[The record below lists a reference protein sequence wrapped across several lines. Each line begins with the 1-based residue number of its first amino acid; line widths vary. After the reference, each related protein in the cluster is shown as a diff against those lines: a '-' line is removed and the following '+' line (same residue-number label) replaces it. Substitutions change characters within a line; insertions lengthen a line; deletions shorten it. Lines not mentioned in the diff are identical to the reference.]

1 MQPPKTFPRF
11 FPTLTEVVQPG
22 APAPVSPAV
31 QAPVTSAADRELLVE
46 QVLQRI
52 APVVEERLHE
62 AVHAMLQDQMDLL
75 ARRLHQEIES
85 TVRQA
90 VIQATAENL
99 PKT

>member
-11 FPTLTEVVQPG
+11 FPTLTEVVQPSPS
-22 APAPVSPAV
+22 AQTPVPVVPAV
-31 QAPVTSAADRELLVE
+31 DRELLVE

-52 APVVEERLHE
+52 APVVEERLHD
-62 AVHAMLQDQMDLL
+62 AVQAMLQDQMDLL

-99 PKT
+99 PKP

>member
-11 FPTLTEVVQPG
+11 FPTLTEVVQPDAPLP
-22 APAPVSPAV
+22 APAPMPAF
-31 QAPVTSAADRELLVE
+31 DRERLVE

-52 APVVEERLHE
+52 APIVEERLHD
-62 AVHAMLQDQMDLL
+62 AVQAMLQDQVDLL

-99 PKT
+99 PKA

>member
-1 MQPPKTFPRF
+1 MQPPKTAPRF
-11 FPTLTEVVQPG
+11 VPTLTEVVQPG
-22 APAPVSPAV
+22 APAPVP
-31 QAPVTSAADRELLVE
+31 APVTSAADREVLVE

-62 AVHAMLQDQMDLL
+62 AVQAMLQDQMDLL

-90 VIQATAENL
+90 VIQATTED
-99 PKT
+99 PSR